1 MRLRAMSIVWHA
13 IAVTVKPLQ
22 TAHAPSAVPTMI
34 TVYHLETSR
43 SERIVWLM
51 EELGLPYGLQV
62 FPREKT
68 GAAPHH
74 LKEIH
79 ALGKAPLIRD
89 GDTVL
94 AESGAIVDYIVH
106 RHGGGRLALPPGDAA
121 YARYLYW
128 LHFAEG
134 SLMSLLLIALVL
146 GRVKEAAASPVAARM
161 RERVKQMLSFV
172 DTELAGGPWFAGEA
186 FTAAD
191 VMMVF
196 PFTTLRNFLD
206 YDLEPYGNIG
216 AYLARVGERPA
227 YRKAMSLAGPTK
239 TYV

>member
-1 MRLRAMSIVWHA
+1 
-13 IAVTVKPLQ
+13 
-22 TAHAPSAVPTMI
+22 
-34 TVYHLETSR
+34 
-43 SERIVWLM
+43 
-51 EELGLPYGLQV
+51 
-62 FPREKT
+62 
-68 GAAPHH
+68 

-79 ALGKAPLIRD
+79 GLGKAPVIRD

-106 RHGGGRLALPPGDAA
+106 RHGGGRLSLAPGHSA
-121 YARYLYW
+121 YARYVYW

-146 GRVKEAAASPVAARM
+146 SRVKDAAASPVTARIRERM
-161 RERVKQMLSFV
+161 RQMLTFV
-172 DTELAGGPWFAGEA
+172 DTQLAGGPWFAGET

-206 YDLEPYGNIG
+206 YDLAQYDNIVS
-216 AYLARVGERPA
+216 YLARVGARPA
-227 YRKAMSLAGPTK
+227 YTKAMSLAGPTRS
-239 TYV
+239 YL

>member
-1 MRLRAMSIVWHA
+1 M
-13 IAVTVKPLQ
+13 T
-22 TAHAPSAVPTMI
+22 I

-51 EELGLPYGLQV
+51 EELGLPYDLQV
-62 FPREKT
+62 FPRETT
-68 GAAPHH
+68 GAAPHP

-79 ALGKAPLIRD
+79 SLGKAPVIRD
-89 GDTVL
+89 GDIVL

-106 RHGGGRLALPPGDAA
+106 RHAGGRLALPPDDPA
-121 YARYLYW
+121 YAKYIYW

-134 SLMSLLLIALVL
+134 SLMSLLLIVLVL
-146 GRVKEAAASPVAARM
+146 SRVKEAAASPVTERM
-161 RERVKQMLSFV
+161 RERMRQLLSFV
-172 DTELAGGPWFAGEA
+172 DIELGAGPWFAGEA

-206 YDLEPYGNIG
+206 YDLAPYANVR
-216 AYLARVGERPA
+216 AYLARVEARPA
-227 YRKAMSLAGPTK
+227 YRKAMSLAGPTRS
-239 TYV
+239 YV

>member
-1 MRLRAMSIVWHA
+1 
-13 IAVTVKPLQ
+13 
-22 TAHAPSAVPTMI
+22 
-34 TVYHLETSR
+34 
-43 SERIVWLM
+43 
-51 EELGLPYGLQV
+51 
-62 FPREKT
+62 
-68 GAAPHH
+68 
-74 LKEIH
+74 
-79 ALGKAPLIRD
+79 
-89 GDTVL
+89 
-94 AESGAIVDYIVH
+94 
-106 RHGGGRLALPPGDAA
+106 
-121 YARYLYW
+121 
-128 LHFAEG
+128 
-134 SLMSLLLIALVL
+134 MSLLLIALVL

-161 RERVKQMLSFV
+161 RERVKQVLSFV

>member
-1 MRLRAMSIVWHA
+1 MLAARDCGQR
-13 IAVTVKPLQ
+13 Q
-22 TAHAPSAVPTMI
+22 TAANCVAPSEPYTGMI

-51 EELGLPYGLQV
+51 EELSLPYKIQV
-62 FPREKT
+62 FPRETT
-68 GAAPHH
+68 GAAPHP

-79 ALGKAPLIRD
+79 ALGRAPAIRD
-89 GDTVL
+89 GDAVL

-106 RHGGGRLALPPGDAA
+106 RHAGGRLALRPEDPA

-134 SLMSLLLIALVL
+134 SLMSLLLIVLVL
-146 GRVKEAAASPVAARM
+146 SRVKEAAASPVTARM
-161 RERVKQMLSFV
+161 RERMNQMLSFV
-172 DTELAGGPWFAGEA
+172 DSELAGGPWFAGAE

-196 PFTTLRNFLD
+196 PFTTLRNFLA
-206 YDLEPYGNIG
+206 YDLAPYANLL
-216 AYLARVGERPA
+216 AYLKRIAARPA
-227 YRKAMSLAGPTK
+227 YQKAMSLAGPK
-239 TYV
+239 KRYV